1 MTVRAIGKENVMDR
15 KRTGVPETARAS
27 VIDRRAVIIGGSAAA
42 ALLLPRGR
50 AGWLASAQEA
60 ASDDTNKPFLVIRH
74 YRLAPGAGVA
84 EVVRRTEQDF
94 VPILRQIAGFV
105 EYYNVDLGNGEGAT
119 ISVFSS
125 QAGAEESTAQA
136 ATWVQANLADL
147 FAGPPEVM
155 QGNVVLNVMAEESGS
170 VAAIS

>member
-1 MTVRAIGKENVMDR
+1 MTVRVIGKESVMNR
-15 KRTGVPETARAS
+15 KKTGVPDTVRAS
-27 VIDRRAVIIGGSAAA
+27 AINRRAVLIGGSAAA
-42 ALLLPRGR
+42 TLLLPER
-50 AGWLASAQEA
+50 AGWQASAQEA
-60 ASDDTNKPFLVIRH
+60 ASDDTNTPFLVIRH
-74 YRLAPGAGVA
+74 YRLAPGAAVA

-125 QAGAEESTAQA
+125 QTGAEESTAQA
-136 ATWVQANLADL
+136 ATWVRANLADL

-155 QGNVVLNVMAEESGS
+155 QGAVVLNVMAEESGS
-170 VAAIS
+170 ISLTP

>member
-1 MTVRAIGKENVMDR
+1 MTVRVIVKESVMER
-15 KRTGVPETARAS
+15 RRNGVPQTARAS
-27 VIDRRAVIIGGSAAA
+27 AINRRAVLIGGGAAA

-50 AGWLASAQEA
+50 AGWQASSQEA
-60 ASDDTNKPFLVIRH
+60 GTDDTNQPFLVIRH
-74 YRLAPGAGVA
+74 YRLAPGATVA

-119 ISVFSS
+119 ISLFSS
-125 QAGAEESTAQA
+125 QAGAEESTTQA

-147 FAGPPEVM
+147 FMGPPEVM
-155 QGNVVLNVMAEESGS
+155 QGVVVLNVMTEETGNPEPTS
-170 VAAIS
+170 

>member
-1 MTVRAIGKENVMDR
+1 MTVRVIGKERVMDPMTTGIP
-15 KRTGVPETARAS
+15 KRAPAS
-27 VIDRRAVIIGGSAAA
+27 AINRRAVLIGGSAAA

-50 AGWLASAQEA
+50 ADWQASAQEA

-74 YRLAPGAGVA
+74 YRLAPGADVA

-94 VPILRQIAGFV
+94 VPILRQIDGFV

-136 ATWVQANLADL
+136 ATWVQANIADL
-147 FAGPPEVM
+147 FAGPPQVM
-155 QGNVVLNVMAEESGS
+155 QGGVVLNVTS
-170 VAAIS
+170 